1 MKVVDIANEIYLELG
16 SPTTTNLAAI
26 SFWVRSNIGRL
37 NNLINENFSILES
50 TYEIINTLSDN
61 TTEEISINAV
71 AILKKMYSLHYYDT
85 LIRQN
90 IGASSTDSF
99 IEIESDGM
107 RVRKV
112 SKTEVGRNLISIKK
126 SEVEE
131 FNSLVTAYKTNKAA
145 PRQVAGDDTVVGYYI
160 GKNYPLGITP

>member
-1 MKVVDIANEIYLELG
+1 MKVVDIANEIYSELG

-26 SFWVRSNIGRL
+26 SFWIRSNIGRL

-50 TYEIINTLSDN
+50 TYEIINTLLDN
-61 TTEEISINAV
+61 TTEEININAA
-71 AILKKMYSLHYYDT
+71 AILKKMYYLHYYDT

-90 IGASSTDSF
+90 IGASATDSF
-99 IEIESDGM
+99 IEVESDGM
-107 RVRKV
+107 RVRRI
-112 SKTEVGRNLISIKK
+112 SKTEIGRNLISIKK
-126 SEVEE
+126 AENEE
-131 FNSLVTAYKTNKAA
+131 FNSFVTAYKVNKAS

>member
-1 MKVVDIANEIYLELG
+1 MKVVDIANELYSELG
-16 SPTTTNLAAI
+16 SPANISLAAI
-26 SFWVRSNIGRL
+26 SFWLRSNIGRL
-37 NNLINENFSILES
+37 NNLINENFSILEP

-61 TTEEISINAV
+61 TTEEININAA
-71 AILKKMYSLHYYDT
+71 AILKKMYHLHYYDI
-85 LIRQN
+85 LIREN
-90 IGASSTDSF
+90 LGASGTDSS

-112 SKTEVGRNLISIKK
+112 SKTEIGRNLISIKK
-126 SEVEE
+126 SEMEE
-131 FNSLVTAYKTNKAA
+131 YNSLITAYKTNKAS

>member
-1 MKVVDIANEIYLELG
+1 MKVVDIANELYSELG
-16 SPTTTNLAAI
+16 SPTNTSLAAI
-26 SFWVRSNIGRL
+26 SFWLRSNIGRL

-50 TYEIINTLSDN
+50 TYEIINTLSDD
-61 TTEEISINAV
+61 TTEEININAA
-71 AILKKMYSLHYYDT
+71 AILKKMYYLHYYDV
-85 LIRQN
+85 LIRAN
-90 IGASSTDSF
+90 IGASGTDSS

-112 SKTEVGRNLISIKK
+112 SKTEIGRNLISIKK
-126 SEVEE
+126 SEMEE
-131 FNSLVTAYKTNKAA
+131 FNSLVTAYKTNKSA